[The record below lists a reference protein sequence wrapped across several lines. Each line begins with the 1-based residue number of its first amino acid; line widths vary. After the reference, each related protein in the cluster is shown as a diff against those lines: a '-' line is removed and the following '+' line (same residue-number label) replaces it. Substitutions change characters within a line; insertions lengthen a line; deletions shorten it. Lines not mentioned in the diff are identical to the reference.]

1 MPHLLFFHFLLV
13 FEDEL
18 GCKLVDVAGFRQ
30 PILADTTKKLLIG
43 VDYSGLFQFL
53 YYIFCIVHCWRAISF
68 SCSILASSSSR
79 RCLSRSLSLSFLFR
93 GFAFYFDFYLFISYN
108 YLVSSGSLLLE
119 MAVEVL
125 ADEGKQMGII
135 EHTALPLGSAE
146 LLTYRHQALKEFFGE
161 FSYHHIFNKRRE
173 KMHSVV
179 DVE

>member
-1 MPHLLFFHFLLV
+1 
-13 FEDEL
+13 
-18 GCKLVDVAGFRQ
+18 
-30 PILADTTKKLLIG
+30 
-43 VDYSGLFQFL
+43 
-53 YYIFCIVHCWRAISF
+53 
-68 SCSILASSSSR
+68 
-79 RCLSRSLSLSFLFR
+79 LFR

-161 FSYHHIFNKRRE
+161 LSYHHIFNERRE
-173 KMHSVV
+173 KMHPIV